1 MGQIESSGR
10 SIAAE
15 SLGNTLS
22 KTTSSGMTNDGVP
35 LHTRGYGL
43 VQGGGGHVGGRD
55 DPNNIL
61 NMLTKLSLL
70 IYQVGVFESN

>member
-1 MGQIESSGR
+1 MEQIESSGR

-15 SLGNTLS
+15 SHGNTLS

-43 VQGGGGHVGGRD
+43 VQEGGGGHVRGTEEG
-55 DPNNIL
+55 
-61 NMLTKLSLL
+61 
-70 IYQVGVFESN
+70 